1 MHPAMVPNVSSTRQP
16 LASPDS
22 GARGLMTTFVDF
34 LQILWRRKVVVLT
47 TVIVSCLIAL
57 VYLFTATPKYSAQVS
72 ILIQNKEDTFNQL
85 AMIQAAITG
94 GAAAGEDVLTEVEVV
109 RSRRL
114 AGKVV
119 DGLDLVN
126 DPEFNTSL
134 QPSNFVSD
142 ALSWLSPGKLLSLVM
157 PADEAVSSD
166 DRQKALEREKVI
178 DRLLDNLSVS
188 QLGASRLLFISFMSE
203 SPEKAARIA
212 NALADAYIVDRL
224 DARYEETRRATDWLS
239 QKIADLRAGL
249 SEKEQVVEEFRKEAG
264 LLAGTGG
271 STLITQQV
279 SELSAQL
286 IVARTSRA
294 EADAR
299 LAQIRRLG
307 QRPGGAAAA
316 ADVLGSPVV
325 IALLNQEAEV
335 KRMAAQ
341 LNDEYGERHPRMISV
356 RAELRDVQAK
366 ISAEVAKVVQKLEND
381 VGVAQAREASL
392 QQGLDQLKRMMAQT
406 NTADVHLRALEREV
420 EADRTMLQS
429 FMNRFEEMSAQLD
442 LNQQST
448 VRILSRAIG
457 PDQPSW
463 PKKSLVMVVVFLG
476 STLLGIGLVFLL
488 EQFDRGFRSGEQIEA
503 QTGVRSL
510 GMIPAL
516 EGSRRRVGDPVDY
529 VLKRPASSFGESIR
543 SVYTSILMA
552 TGNETA
558 GHSVLITSCVPGEGK
573 TTLSMCLARMYAS
586 SGRKVALI
594 EADVRRPRASDVLR
608 IPAQPGLVELLTDR
622 ADLADVLHKDE
633 KSGAYIIPA
642 GGPGA
647 DPTHILASPGVRS
660 VVDALSKNFDLII
673 VDSPPL
679 MAVADARILAPQ
691 VDSAVLVV
699 RWGKTHRNVVGLGLK
714 KLFETGARV
723 SGVVL
728 AQVDA
733 KKHAQ
738 YGYGDS
744 AYYYKPIKEYYTS
757 Q

>member
-1 MHPAMVPNVSSTRQP
+1 MHPAIVPNLSSPRQP
-16 LASPDS
+16 LVSPDS
-22 GARGLMTTFVDF
+22 RARGLMTTLVDF
-34 LQILWRRKVVVLT
+34 LQILWRRKMVVIATVLA
-47 TVIVSCLIAL
+47 AL
-57 VYLFTATPKYSAQVS
+57 VAAVIYIVAATPKYSATVTL
-72 ILIQNKEDTFNQL
+72 LIQNKEDTFNQL
-85 AMIQAAITG
+85 AQIQAAING
-94 GAAAGEDVLTEVEVV
+94 GPNVAEDVLTEVEVM

-114 AGKVV
+114 EAKVV
-119 DGLDLVN
+119 DSLDLVN

-134 QPSNFVSD
+134 QPGNIVSD
-142 ALSWLSPGKLLSLVM
+142 TLAWLSPGHLISLVM
-157 PADEAVSSD
+157 PTQDEGEVSEEK
-166 DRQKALEREKVI
+166 RKALEREKVI
-178 DRLLDNLSVS
+178 DAFSSNLSVS
-188 QLGASRLLFISFMSE
+188 QLGQARVFYISFLSE
-203 SPEKAARIA
+203 NADKAARIA

-224 DARYEETRRATDWLS
+224 DARYEETRRATDWLT
-239 QKIADLRAGL
+239 QKIADLRSGL
-249 SEKEQVVEEFRKEAG
+249 SQKERVVEEFRKEAG

-271 STLITQQV
+271 STLVTEQV
-279 SELSAQL
+279 SELNAQL
-286 IVARTSRA
+286 IVARTARA
-294 EADAR
+294 EAEAK
-299 LAQIRRLG
+299 LAQIRRLA
-307 QRPGGAAAA
+307 QTPGGAAAA
-316 ADVLGSPVV
+316 ADVLGSPVI

-356 RAELRDVQAK
+356 RAELRDVQGK

-381 VGVAQAREASL
+381 VGVARARETSL
-392 QQGLDQLKRMMAQT
+392 QQGLDQLKRTVAQT

-463 PKKSLVMVVVFLG
+463 PKKPLTLVVAFLG
-476 STLLGIGLVFLL
+476 SALLGIGLVFLL
-488 EQFDRGFRSGEQIEA
+488 EQFDRGFRSGEQIEE

-510 GMIPAL
+510 GMVPAL

-529 VLKRPASSFGESIR
+529 VLKRPASSLGEAIR

-552 TGNETA
+552 GPEKN
-558 GHSVLITSCVPGEGK
+558 GQSVLITSCQPGEGK
-573 TTLSMCLARMYAS
+573 TTLSMCLARMFAS
-586 SGRKVALI
+586 SGRKVAMI
-594 EADVRRPRASDVLR
+594 EADVRRPRASDALR
-608 IPAQPGLVELLTDR
+608 VPAQPGLVELLTDR

-642 GGPGA
+642 GGPAA

-660 VVDALSKNFDLII
+660 VVDALAKNFDLVI

-691 VDSAVLVV
+691 VDTTVLVV
-699 RWGKTHRNVVGLGLK
+699 HWGKTHRNVVSLGLK
-714 KLFETGARV
+714 KLFETGARIG
-723 SGVVL
+723 GVVL

-744 AYYYKPIKEYYTS
+744 AYYYKPIKNYYTS
-757 Q
+757 

>member
-1 MHPAMVPNVSSTRQP
+1 MHPAMVPNMSSSRPSVVNQD
-16 LASPDS
+16 A

-34 LQILWRRKVVVLT
+34 LQILWRRKAVVIA
-47 TVIVSCLIAL
+47 TVFLACLIAL
-57 VYLFTATPKYSAQVS
+57 IYLFTATPKYSAQVS
-72 ILIQNKEDTFNQL
+72 ILIQNKEDPFNQL
-85 AMIQAAITG
+85 AVIEAAITG
-94 GAAAGEDVLTEVEVV
+94 GAGVGEDVLTEVEVM

-126 DPEFNTSL
+126 DPEFNSAL
-134 QPSNFVSD
+134 QPSNFFTD
-142 ALSWLSPGKLLSLVM
+142 ALSWLRPGKLLSLIT
-157 PADEAVSSD
+157 PRSEPDASEE
-166 DRQKALEREKVI
+166 RRKILEREDV
-178 DRLLDNLSVS
+178 LDAVLRNLTVS
-188 QLGASRLLFISFMSE
+188 QLGASRLLFVSFMSE
-203 SPEKAARIA
+203 DPNKAATIA

-239 QKIADLRAGL
+239 QKIADLRTGL
-249 SEKEQVVEEFRKEAG
+249 SDKEQVVEEFRKEAG
-264 LLAGTGG
+264 LLAGATG

-279 SELSAQL
+279 SELNAQL
-286 IVARTSRA
+286 VVARTSRA
-294 EADAR
+294 EAEAR
-299 LAQIRRLG
+299 LAQIRRMA

-316 ADVLGSPVV
+316 ADVLGSPV
-325 IALLNQEAEV
+325 IISLLTQEAEV

-356 RAELRDVQAK
+356 RSELRDVQSK
-366 ISAEVAKVVQKLEND
+366 ISAEVAKVVQKLESD
-381 VGVAQAREASL
+381 VGVAQARETSL
-392 QQGLDQLKRMMAQT
+392 QQGLEQLKRTMAQT
-406 NTADVHLRALEREV
+406 NTADVHMRALEREV

-429 FMNRFEEMSAQLD
+429 FMTRFEEMSAQLD

-457 PDQPSW
+457 PDRPSW
-463 PKKSLVMVVVFLG
+463 PNKALVMVVTFLG

-488 EQFDRGFRSGEQIEA
+488 EQFDRGFRSGEQIESH
-503 QTGVRSL
+503 TGVRSL
-510 GMIPAL
+510 GMVPAL
-516 EGSRRRVGDPVDY
+516 EGSRRRIGDPIDY
-529 VLKRPASSFGESIR
+529 VLKRPASSFGEAIR

-552 TGNETA
+552 AGTDSA
-558 GHSVLITSCVPGEGK
+558 GHSVLITSCVPSEGK
-573 TTLSMCLARMYAS
+573 TTLSMCLARMFAS

-594 EADVRRPRASDVLR
+594 EADVRRPRASDSLR

-633 KSGAYIIPA
+633 KSGAYVIPA
-642 GGPGA
+642 GGPAA

-691 VDSAVLVV
+691 VDSTVLVV

-714 KLFETGARV
+714 KLFETGAKV

-728 AQVDA
+728 AQVDS

-744 AYYYKPIKEYYTS
+744 AYYYKPIKQYYTS

>member
-1 MHPAMVPNVSSTRQP
+1 MHPAMVPNLSSSRQP
-16 LASPDS
+16 LVGQDS
-22 GARGLMTTFVDF
+22 RARGLMMTFADF
-34 LQILWRRKVVVLT
+34 LQILWRRKAVVIATVLL
-47 TVIVSCLIAL
+47 SCLIAL
-57 VYLFTATPKYSAQVS
+57 AYLFTATPLYSGQVS
-72 ILIQNKEDTFNQL
+72 VLIQNKEDTFDQL

-94 GAAAGEDVLTEVEVV
+94 ATGIGEDTATEVEVM

-114 AGKVV
+114 AAKVV
-119 DGLDLVN
+119 DSLDLVN
-126 DPEFNTSL
+126 DPEFNSAL
-134 QPSNFVSD
+134 RPSNFFTDVIG
-142 ALSWLSPGKLLSLVM
+142 WLNPKQLLSLLM
-157 PADEAVSSD
+157 PSGEGPVSEE
-166 DRQKALEREKVI
+166 REKALEREKVI
-178 DRLLDNLSVS
+178 DNFLSNLDVS
-188 QLGASRLLFISFMSE
+188 QLGQARVFYISFLSE
-203 SPEKAARIA
+203 QSDKAAHIA
-212 NALADAYIVDRL
+212 NTLADAYIVDRL

-249 SEKEQVVEEFRKEAG
+249 SEKEQVVEAYRKEAG

-271 STLITQQV
+271 TTLVTQQV

-294 EADAR
+294 EAEAR
-299 LAQIRRLG
+299 LSQIRRLA

-316 ADVLGSPVV
+316 ADVLGSPV
-325 IALLNQEAEV
+325 IISLLNQESEV
-335 KRMAAQ
+335 KREAAQ

-356 RAELRDVQAK
+356 RAELRDIQGK
-366 ISAEVAKVVQKLEND
+366 ISAEIAKVVQKLEND
-381 VGVAQAREASL
+381 VGVAQARETSL
-392 QQGLDQLKRMMAQT
+392 QQSLDQLKGTMAQT
-406 NTADVHLRALEREV
+406 NSADVHLRALERET

-448 VRILSRAIG
+448 IRILSRAIG
-457 PDQPSW
+457 PDQPSS
-463 PKKSLVMVVVFLG
+463 PKKALIMVVVFLG
-476 STLLGIGLVFLL
+476 STLIGIGLVFML
-488 EQFDRGFRSGEQIEA
+488 EQFDRGFRSGEQIEE

-510 GMIPAL
+510 GMVPLL

-529 VLKRPASSFGESIR
+529 VLKRPASSFGEAIR

-552 TGNETA
+552 GPEKT
-558 GHSVLITSCVPGEGK
+558 GHSVLITSCTPGEGK
-573 TTLSMCLARMYAS
+573 TTLSMCLARMFAS

-594 EADVRRPRASDVLR
+594 EADVRRPRASDALR
-608 IPAQPGLVELLTDR
+608 VPAQPGLVELLTDR

-660 VVDALSKNFDLII
+660 VVDALSKNFDLVI

-691 VDSAVLVV
+691 VDSTVLVV
-699 RWGKTHRNVVGLGLK
+699 HWGKTHRNVVNLGLK

-728 AQVDA
+728 AQVDS

-744 AYYYKPIKEYYTS
+744 AYYYKPIKQYYTS